1 MSNNKGE
8 QLNLDFVDDN
18 MSAGC
23 PTITIDSMTDMIS
36 LGDDTIT
43 LGSGTYDF
51 THTGLAQNQLNM
63 NWPYNPLGNAI
74 GGATITGAIGNM
86 NPWVTTTNN
95 TGGYTISNGT
105 GYSDLTFS
113 NTQGALQV
121 KGDAHFDGEVTIKG
135 KNVAELFE
143 KIEQRLA
150 ILHPN
155 EKLEEKWEE
164 LKALGDAYR
173 KLEAEIIEKQKM
185 WDILKK

>member
-43 LGSGTYDF
+43 LGSGTYD
-51 THTGLAQNQLNM
+51 LNQLNM

-95 TGGYTISNGT
+95 TGGYTITSTGT
-105 GYSDLTFS
+105 GYSDLTYNNPTTKGS
-113 NTQGALQV
+113 LQV
-121 KGDAHFDGEVTIKG
+121 NGDAHFDGEVTIKG
-135 KNVAELFE
+135 KNIAELFE